1 MKINK
6 HAAIGEGIINIFRI
20 ILIALIALVILG
32 SSAVIFDY
40 YINVRSLEAQILVN
54 QVTRCLA
61 PNGVFDASKIE
72 KQAGE
77 MKVDVNYNLLDY
89 CGIENKKR
97 FYVSAYVRWI
107 VPEGV
112 DPEIDKQMEDIR
124 NKLGIRIV
132 NGVIYYPTDEQL
144 KALNAEE
151 EKLFSRTYQEGDSGM
166 GWIKDIKDVM
176 WLVDEVNDGREITAA
191 DVPLFKDRWGKYFPG
206 VRNPNSMNY
215 PSVYSVIAV
224 DRGKMFRGKIAVEVI
239 VDHEF

>member
-1 MKINK
+1 MKK
-6 HAAIGEGIINIFRI
+6 KAAIGEGIINIFRI

-40 YINVRSLEAQILVN
+40 YINVRSLEAQILAS

-72 KQAGE
+72 KQAGD

-97 FYVSAYVRWI
+97 FYVSAYISWI

-112 DPEIDKQMEDIR
+112 DSELDKYREEVR
-124 NKLGIRIV
+124 NKWQKKFDVEGSTPET
-132 NGVIYYPTDEQL
+132 YDEMRT
-144 KALNAEE
+144 EE
-151 EKLFSRTYQEGDSGM
+151 DKLSSRTYQEGDSGM
-166 GWIKDIKDVM
+166 GWIRDIKDVM
-176 WLVDEVNDGREITAA
+176 WLVDEVNGGREITAA

-215 PSVYSVIAV
+215 PSVYSVIAA
-224 DRGKMFRGKIAVEVI
+224 DKGKMFRGRIAVEVI